1 MLEGG
6 GTGGVARASEQVG
19 GSERDGERGV
29 GVSPVL
35 AAIAFHW
42 VCLPMVA
49 SSTLQV
55 CPYIYTVRA
64 SAYKCSIGR
73 FLGFLESWWRE
84 ELGRIV
90 GKSR

>member
-1 MLEGG
+1 
-6 GTGGVARASEQVG
+6 
-19 GSERDGERGV
+19 
-29 GVSPVL
+29 VSLVL

-55 CPYIYTVRA
+55 CPYIYKVRA
-64 SAYKCSIGR
+64 SAFKCSIGR
-73 FLGFLESWWRE
+73 FLGFLEILWWAGI
-84 ELGRIV
+84 GRIV